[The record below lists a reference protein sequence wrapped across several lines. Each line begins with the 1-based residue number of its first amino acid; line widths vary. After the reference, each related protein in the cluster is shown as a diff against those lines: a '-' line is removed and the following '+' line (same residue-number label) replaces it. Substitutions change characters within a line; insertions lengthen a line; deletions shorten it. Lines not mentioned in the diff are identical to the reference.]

1 MVQNKEKRPR
11 GRPPAYDR
19 AQALSQA
26 GDTFW
31 RIGYAATTL
40 DELSASTGMN
50 RPSLYGAFG
59 DKHALYLET
68 LARYAAASQDKLDG
82 FLDQPGDL
90 AGQLMAVYD
99 AALAIY
105 LSGDAGP
112 RGCFLI
118 GTALS
123 ESVED
128 DVIRARLLTTLHG
141 MDAAFERRF
150 ARAIVDGEIDRH
162 ADAKALA
169 QVASAVLNALAVR
182 SRAGEAA
189 ARLRKTASTAVTLLC
204 GLPADDSKPRP
215 APVKR
220 R

>member
-1 MVQNKEKRPR
+1 MVQNKERRPR

-19 AQALSQA
+19 AHALSQA
-26 GDTFW
+26 GDRFW
-31 RIGYAATTL
+31 RTGYAATTL

-68 LARYAAASQDKLDG
+68 LARYAAASQDKLDS
-82 FLDQPGDL
+82 FLDRPGRL
-90 AGQLMAVYD
+90 ADQLMAVYD

-105 LSGDAGP
+105 LSGDEGP

-118 GTALS
+118 GTALA

-128 DVIRARLLTTLHG
+128 DVIRTRLLATLHG

-150 ARAIVDGEIDRH
+150 TRAIADGEIDRH

-189 ARLRKTASTAVTLLC
+189 ARLRVTARTTVMLLC
-204 GLPADDSKPRP
+204 GSPAGRG
-215 APVKR
+215 APLR
-220 R
+220 RR